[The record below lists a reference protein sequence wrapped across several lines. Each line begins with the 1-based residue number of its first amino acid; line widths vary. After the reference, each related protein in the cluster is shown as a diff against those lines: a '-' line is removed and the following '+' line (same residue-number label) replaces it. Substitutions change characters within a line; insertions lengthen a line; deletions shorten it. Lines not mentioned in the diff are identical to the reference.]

1 MYSVKEVMESRNL
14 AVIGASR
21 DPEKPGSL
29 LLKLLRDTSFQGR
42 AVGVNPHGGEV
53 HGIPLYRNI
62 NDIPFSLDLA
72 VFLIPPRSISAL
84 VAECARKGVKGVVI
98 SSEGFSEVGKEGEK
112 IQDEIGEIL
121 KSTGMRGF
129 GPNTLGLINTAT
141 GLSTSYIATPRTLQ
155 PGSLGFISQSGIFI
169 GGLLRY
175 LSSFR
180 GLRLSK
186 GLGLGNKVDVDECEA
201 LEYLMEDE
209 QTRIIGMYLEGLKE
223 GKRFI
228 RSARSAVMRKP
239 VLLLKGGRTRAGG
252 RAAASHTA
260 SLAVDDRVFQGA
272 LRQTGILRMADIDE
286 LKETVTGFQC
296 MPLPRGDKIALV
308 TYSGAQ
314 AIMCIDAAIE
324 RGLSLARF
332 EGRTTD
338 RLSRIISAPSKMRNP
353 VDIFPDMM
361 THGFEKTTNEIFRA
375 LLDDNQVDGIIFVAF
390 ALSDP
395 RHLDP
400 LLELIRE
407 RSKKPVFFTLI
418 GNKEDVEVCE
428 SHVEENGVPFYLLPE
443 KAVKVFSNMLQYAR
457 TLSAREQ
464 ND

>member
-21 DPEKPGSL
+21 DPEKPGSM

-53 HGIPLYRNI
+53 HGVPLYRNFH
-62 NDIPFSLDLA
+62 DIPFAVDLA
-72 VFLIPPRSISAL
+72 VFLIPPRSIPAL
-84 VAECARKGVKGVVI
+84 VAECAQKGVKGVVI
-98 SSEGFSEVGKEGEK
+98 SSEGFSESGKEGEK
-112 IQDEIGEIL
+112 AQDEIGKIL
-121 KSTGMRGF
+121 KATGMRGF

-186 GLGLGNKVDVDECEA
+186 GLGLGNKVDVDECDA

-209 QTRIIGMYLEGLKE
+209 QTRIIGMYLEGLRE

-239 VLLLKGGRTRAGG
+239 VLLLKGGRTSAGG

-272 LRQTGILRMADIDE
+272 
-286 LKETVTGFQC
+286 VT
-296 MPLPRGDKIALV
+296 A
-308 TYSGAQ
+308 
-314 AIMCIDAAIE
+314 
-324 RGLSLARF
+324 
-332 EGRTTD
+332 GRDSTD
-338 RLSRIISAPSKMRNP
+338 
-353 VDIFPDMM
+353 
-361 THGFEKTTNEIFRA
+361 G
-375 LLDDNQVDGIIFVAF
+375 
-390 ALSDP
+390 
-395 RHLDP
+395 RH
-400 LLELIRE
+400 R
-407 RSKKPVFFTLI
+407 
-418 GNKEDVEVCE
+418 
-428 SHVEENGVPFYLLPE
+428 
-443 KAVKVFSNMLQYAR
+443 
-457 TLSAREQ
+457 
-464 ND
+464 